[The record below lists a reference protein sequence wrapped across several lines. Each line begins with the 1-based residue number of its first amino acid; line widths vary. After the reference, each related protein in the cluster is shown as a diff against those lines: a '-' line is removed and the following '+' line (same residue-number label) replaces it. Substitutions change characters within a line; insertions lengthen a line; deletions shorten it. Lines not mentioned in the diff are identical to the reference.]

1 MDDDDAVLAAN
12 KAFYDAFEAL
22 DLAAMSRVWAHRPT
36 ATCIHPGWEIL
47 SGWDEIRESWRAIF
61 ANTGYMRF
69 KASNIRVHVVGNSAW
84 VCCVENLF
92 QVVEGH
98 TIHSQVACTN
108 LFLRTGEGWKMVLH
122 HGSPI
127 ASAQSVS
134 DAEGDGEF
142 N

>member
-1 MDDDDAVLAAN
+1 MSDDAAVLAAN

-36 ATCIHPGWEIL
+36 AVCVHPGWEIL
-47 SGWDEIRESWRAIF
+47 TGWAAVRESWRAIF
-61 ANTGYMRF
+61 AGTGYMRF
-69 KASNIRVHVVGNSAW
+69 EASDLTIDVIENVARVT
-84 VCCVENLF
+84 CVENLF

-98 TIHSQVACTN
+98 TIHSQVAATN
-108 LFLRTGEGWKMVLH
+108 LFVRTGEGWKLLVH

-127 ASAQSVS
+127 AAAQSVTEP
-134 DAEGDGEF
+134 EGDGF